1 MKVMMMSVAVCGVC
15 CAQGA
20 HAQAL
25 VDPTRPPSATAG
37 VAIPGARGPVL
48 QSVLIGRGRNYAV
61 IDGQIVRLGGEYAGA
76 KLVAISESEVTLRTG
91 ASTKVL
97 RLFPG
102 IEKKSASG
110 AGQASPARKARAEGK
125 P

>member
-1 MKVMMMSVAVCGVC
+1 MKATMMIAAFCVAG
-15 CAQGA
+15 CAQQA

-25 VDPTRPPSATAG
+25 VDPTRPPSATTD
-37 VAIPGARGPVL
+37 PETARAAGPVL

-61 IDGQIVRLGGEYAGA
+61 IDGHIVKLGAMYAGA
-76 KLVAISESEVTLRTG
+76 RLVAISESEVTLRTG
-91 ASTKVL
+91 ADVKVL

-102 IEKKSASG
+102 IDKKSTAG
-110 AGQASPARKARAEGK
+110 ATSPARAARAEGR